1 VVGLGWKFSHR
12 PWSPNAGLP
21 LVAPLIQRLGLEAL
35 INATV
40 RIV

>member
-1 VVGLGWKFSHR
+1 VEIFTQTVVAQCR
-12 PWSPNAGLP
+12 AAAGR
-21 LVAPLIQRLGLEAL
+21 PLIQRLGLEAL